1 MWIPI
6 EEEVQLP
13 EEDAA
18 LAFPGGIKDM
28 LQFPVLAV
36 ILVMNQLASPAFRWL
51 AHSMSSL
58 WATEVAK
65 TAQTVLLLDT

>member
-36 ILVMNQLASPAFRWL
+36 I
-51 AHSMSSL
+51 
-58 WATEVAK
+58 
-65 TAQTVLLLDT
+65 